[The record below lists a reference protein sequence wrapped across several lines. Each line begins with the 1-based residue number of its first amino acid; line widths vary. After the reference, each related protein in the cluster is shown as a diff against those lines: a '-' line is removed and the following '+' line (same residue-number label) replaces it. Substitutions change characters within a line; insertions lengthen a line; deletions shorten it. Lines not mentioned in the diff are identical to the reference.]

1 VDQQHQQGHDIE
13 NRVDNAKTRDLR
25 PGDELHIS
33 CESQKR
39 SHRYLPIEKNFAK
52 GTRIDEIINY
62 FLDVIDLP
70 QQVNIPA
77 ATLKLEGIS
86 ADQIAAGLPQTGIL
100 APQSFSGPAFPTL
113 RRYCYDLGLYCWICD
128 GIIHI
133 SSIYDPQDQQIIEI
147 DLANVLLEPEETT
160 RTDDRWVMQQTIVE
174 STNIDPLRKKVRRKK
189 KRRIKV
195 RLGKGDSFYYTPTPE
210 APNEGDYTEYVAVD
224 TTVYGMNFDLNMD
237 PRINPDSLL
246 RINSPELKNKLWRA
260 QRVFISANNERFDE
274 WDMQVEADAYERV
287 EEGELL

>member
-1 VDQQHQQGHDIE
+1 
-13 NRVDNAKTRDLR
+13 
-25 PGDELHIS
+25 
-33 CESQKR
+33 
-39 SHRYLPIEKNFAK
+39 
-52 GTRIDEIINY
+52 
-62 FLDVIDLP
+62 
-70 QQVNIPA
+70 
-77 ATLKLEGIS
+77 
-86 ADQIAAGLPQTGIL
+86 
-100 APQSFSGPAFPTL
+100 
-113 RRYCYDLGLYCWICD
+113 
-128 GIIHI
+128 
-133 SSIYDPQDQQIIEI
+133 
-147 DLANVLLEPEETT
+147 
-160 RTDDRWVMQQTIVE
+160 MQQTIVE